1 MPILPRS
8 CSKAARR
15 TAVFQSFLRFS
26 QYPLWR
32 VTPYPEVENG
42 RLVEVFDLR
51 FGTPLAPGFVAR
63 AILDSR
69 LQVTES
75 SFSFGVA
82 RPR

>member
-1 MPILPRS
+1 MAGNPVS
-8 CSKAARR
+8 A
-15 TAVFQSFLRFS
+15 
-26 QYPLWR
+26 
-32 VTPYPEVENG
+32 VENG

-63 AILDSR
+63 AVLDSR
-69 LQVTES
+69 MQVVES